1 MNRNRE
7 YELNKLIWIEELL
20 PFDVEA
26 VPKHGGMAY
35 YHDAKLVMI
44 LVENDDGFREYKNVE
59 YPFEIWNGC
68 ILPIEKNKQ
77 NAFFLKLPL
86 MENHPANKNWLYLPA
101 ETETFEEDV
110 KLIVRE
116 ITKRNPL
123 LGIPVKFSGL
133 KKIKD
138 PEAPKPMKKVPNQVK
153 ADKKKENAFLM
164 GMLSQRKK

>member
-1 MNRNRE
+1 M
-7 YELNKLIWIEELL
+7 L
-20 PFDVEA
+20 PFDVEGM
-26 VPKHGGMAY
+26 PKHGGMAY

-44 LVENDDGFREYKNVE
+44 LVENDDGLREYKNIE

-101 ETETFEEDV
+101 ESETFEEDV
-110 KLIVRE
+110 KLFVRE

-123 LGIPVKFSGL
+123 LGIPVKFTGPAKVKNSDTPST
-133 KKIKD
+133 KKKT
-138 PEAPKPMKKVPNQVK
+138 PKHVK

-164 GMLSQRKK
+164 GMLSKRKK